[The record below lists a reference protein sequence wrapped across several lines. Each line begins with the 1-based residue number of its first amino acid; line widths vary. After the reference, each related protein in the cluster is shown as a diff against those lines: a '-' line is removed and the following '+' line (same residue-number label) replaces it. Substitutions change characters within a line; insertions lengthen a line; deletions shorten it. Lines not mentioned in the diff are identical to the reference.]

1 MTVDQI
7 MKLADEYSIEMARA
21 AIAVHT
27 GLWTTQKPTARAA
40 LLAAVEELAKDAE
53 RYRFLRDADKCDMH
67 TDQIWQ
73 YAIESL
79 DGAVDA
85 GIAAMKGQS

>member
-1 MTVDQI
+1 MTVEHI
-7 MKLADEYSIEMARA
+7 MKLVEDYRTAGGREEHWARRD
-21 AIAVHT
+21 I
-27 GLWTTQKPTARAA
+27 
-40 LLAAVEELAKDAE
+40 LLAAVEELVKDAE

-73 YAIESL
+73 YAMESL

-85 GIAAMKGQS
+85 GIAAMKDQS